1 MKPLVDS
8 LLEGLFPRHCCLC
21 GLSSPGD
28 RSLCACCAAELV
40 PNRHAC
46 ARCALPLP
54 ASEAGPRLCGH
65 CLRHPPAFDRV
76 IAPWR
81 YSDQL
86 GHLIQRWK
94 YGGETGL
101 TGLLAQ
107 LWLGAA
113 SGAGAVDLLVPVPLH
128 WRRQWRRGFNQSELL
143 ARRLHRLQPGLAADG
158 VDTRLARRSR
168 PTAPQSGLDAG
179 RRRHNL
185 DGAFTTRRACASL
198 RLAIIDDVLTTGTT
212 AETLARIL
220 LAAGASRVE
229 VWCLARTP
237 APGS

>member
-1 MKPLVDS
+1 MMRLVDS

-21 GLSSPGD
+21 GLAAPGEH
-28 RSLCACCAAELV
+28 SLCGPCAAELE

-46 ARCALPLP
+46 VRCALPLP
-54 ASEAGPRLCGH
+54 PGEFGPRPCGR
-65 CLRHPPAFDRV
+65 CLRHPPAFERV

-86 GHLIQRWK
+86 GHLIHRWK
-94 YGGETGL
+94 YGGDTGL
-101 TGLLAQ
+101 TGLLAH

-113 SGAGAVDLLVPVPLH
+113 AGAGAVDLLVPVPLH
-128 WRRQWRRGFNQSELL
+128 WRKQWQRGFNQSELL
-143 ARRLHRLQPGLAADG
+143 ARRLARLRPGLAADG
-158 VDTRLARRSR
+158 VDVHLARRAR
-168 PTAPQSGLDAG
+168 PTAPQSGMDAA
-179 RRRHNL
+179 RRRQNL
-185 DGAFTTRRACASL
+185 RGAFTTRRSCASL

-212 AETLARIL
+212 ADTLARTL